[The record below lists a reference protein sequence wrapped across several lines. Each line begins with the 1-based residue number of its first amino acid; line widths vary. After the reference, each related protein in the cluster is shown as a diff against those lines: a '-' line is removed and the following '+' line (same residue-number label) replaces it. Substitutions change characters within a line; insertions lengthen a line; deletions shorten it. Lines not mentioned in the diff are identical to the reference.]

1 VSIRVRRTRPNTW
14 HNTASAVSAVIS
26 STSTDDPLQS
36 LTTVPMP
43 TLHLVFGGA
52 ADGELSLIRAEMPPR
67 IAELSSGMP
76 DGAAPAYC
84 SIDRDNPV
92 PKHPH
97 RIELGIDS
105 LPNYML
111 IEPIPV
117 AIDPVGGNAFTA
129 WVHNL
134 DTTATGQS
142 VVEALL
148 MLKERIELVY
158 EDLNRRTHLSNEQ
171 KTTLQM
177 LHTYI
182 APKKPEWV

>member
-1 VSIRVRRTRPNTW
+1 
-14 HNTASAVSAVIS
+14 
-26 STSTDDPLQS
+26 
-36 LTTVPMP
+36 MP

-52 ADGELSLIRAEMPPR
+52 TDGELSLVKAEMSPR
-67 IAELSSGMP
+67 IAELASGLP
-76 DGAAPAYC
+76 GEAAPAYC
-84 SIDRDNPV
+84 SIDPDNPA

-97 RIELGIDS
+97 RIELSIDS

-117 AIDPVGGNAFTA
+117 AIDPIGDNAFTA
-129 WVHNL
+129 WIHNL
-134 DTTATGQS
+134 DTNATGQS

-158 EDLNRRTHLSNEQ
+158 DDLNRRAHLSNEQ